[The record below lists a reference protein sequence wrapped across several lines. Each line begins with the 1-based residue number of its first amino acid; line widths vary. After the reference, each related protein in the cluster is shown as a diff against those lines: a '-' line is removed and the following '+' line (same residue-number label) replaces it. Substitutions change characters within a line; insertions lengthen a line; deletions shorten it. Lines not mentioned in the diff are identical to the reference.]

1 MEQNRFQQDL
11 IRAKCQTEI
20 NKLKREAD
28 KKIKQLEEEY
38 KSMVV
43 DAEIRKF
50 KTIISRNE
58 VIEILDVLVPN
69 EVAIH
74 IASYHP
80 HPIQER
86 IGKDKLVFQYNNL
99 CLVRGYRTCRRHENL
114 DVGKGQSK
122 TEFIDARLLGNTIDV
137 YQEQPQGE
145 TETLKQFAT
154 RMYYRH
160 RDMSVEY
167 TNRRLNTGWRLHRTY
182 PFNKETTHL
191 TKYDIKEHAEYM
203 SCIELSMSWTKKK
216 MIEEFY
222 KRTL

>member
-58 VIEILDVLVPN
+58 IIEILDVLVPN

-86 IGKDKLVFQYNNL
+86 IGKNKLVFQYNNL
-99 CLVRGYRTCRRHENL
+99 SLVKSVYEE
-114 DVGKGQSK
+114 GQSK
-122 TEFIDARLLGNTIDV
+122 TQFINARLLGNTIDV
-137 YQEQPQGE
+137 YREQPQGQ

-167 TNRRLNTGWRLHRTY
+167 TNCRLSTDWRLHHTY